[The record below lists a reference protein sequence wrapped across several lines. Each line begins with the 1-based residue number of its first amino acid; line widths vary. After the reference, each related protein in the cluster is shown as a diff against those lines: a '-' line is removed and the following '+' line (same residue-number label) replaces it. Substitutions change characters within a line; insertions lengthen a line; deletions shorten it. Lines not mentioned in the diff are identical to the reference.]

1 LRSIAYTNQVIAGA
15 RSAITRAKENIITK
29 SDGYIPNF
37 NAVMGYGIEKNNVMN
52 SSQYTPSQK
61 MRARPMRKIVNGQ
74 STWMN
79 NQESLVRNFMGS
91 GKDAVLTP
99 KMMGMAAEGYVPN
112 FSPKY
117 RYGSM
122 GLQELMYQMQIARRG
137 KVSQSHRDNLARAYR
152 TTRRG
157 VRAHGGMLAG
167 GYNTAFQNIWNPQY
181 MGGRRSHPIRALG
194 GGNDFHLT
202 RRTFRGNETNLL
214 GAGRYT
220 PDHMG
225 RMINRQIPRGYS
237 YQHQLGIEANK
248 YNYGRGSSWQTSASR
263 GMPAQ
268 GPGRFRGAFRQ
279 GGAFLRNMSPVSF
292 GPASMGGGYQITGD
306 DRRAFD
312 AIKGQFSRGEISYRQ
327 FAKQAK
333 AINSGSP
340 LSSMTTGAPR
350 SPSFFGRN
358 FPTFSKYGKSVG
370 GFVAKKALVPLGLAL
385 DAYTIGQAGMEFG
398 GMVKAKRDRNRHLR
412 MNLSSQRSS
421 NTYFDLVDQIKEQ
434 VRTGQL
440 SRSEGERRR
449 KAAYNKLI
457 KGRRELLGNYS
468 EGYIPNFARGT
479 NLAGLFSGYSK
490 FHHQERSRYLGMSA
504 RYGAPGLGWLNHPSL
519 SSRAMQTPGLRREML
534 RRSGITG
541 GEQFRSYPTMGKFA
555 SEGIINSQMRE
566 RRQSGMNDVYTKFV
580 NTPRYKG
587 LATFN
592 GSERGMEE
600 MVVNSHPNPSRAG
613 YAAEGQVPN
622 FASLT
627 KRLES
632 VSESIGALNENM
644 SSMAAPQATSESAQ
658 GSVSLSM
665 QPMNININ
673 HSGNLTTQMSEVQN
687 QLVAALDG
695 AISSSMPGVYNA
707 LKGPPTT

>member
-1 LRSIAYTNQVIAGA
+1 
-15 RSAITRAKENIITK
+15 
-29 SDGYIPNF
+29 
-37 NAVMGYGIEKNNVMN
+37 
-52 SSQYTPSQK
+52 
-61 MRARPMRKIVNGQ
+61 MR
-74 STWMN
+74 
-79 NQESLVRNFMGS
+79 
-91 GKDAVLTP
+91 
-99 KMMGMAAEGYVPN
+99 
-112 FSPKY
+112 
-117 RYGSM
+117 
-122 GLQELMYQMQIARRG
+122 
-137 KVSQSHRDNLARAYR
+137 
-152 TTRRG
+152 
-157 VRAHGGMLAG
+157 
-167 GYNTAFQNIWNPQY
+167 
-181 MGGRRSHPIRALG
+181 
-194 GGNDFHLT
+194 
-202 RRTFRGNETNLL
+202 
-214 GAGRYT
+214 
-220 PDHMG
+220 
-225 RMINRQIPRGYS
+225 
-237 YQHQLGIEANK
+237 
-248 YNYGRGSSWQTSASR
+248 
-263 GMPAQ
+263 
-268 GPGRFRGAFRQ
+268 
-279 GGAFLRNMSPVSF
+279 
-292 GPASMGGGYQITGD
+292 
-306 DRRAFD
+306 
-312 AIKGQFSRGEISYRQ
+312 
-327 FAKQAK
+327 
-333 AINSGSP
+333 
-340 LSSMTTGAPR
+340 
-350 SPSFFGRN
+350 
-358 FPTFSKYGKSVG
+358 SVG
-370 GFVAKKALVPLGLAL
+370 GFAGKLLGCKVSAAIQLVTLAYAGYGAHKAVTNKRRQSIISSKANM
-385 DAYTIGQAGMEFG
+385 QA
-398 GMVKAKRDRNRHLR
+398 NP
-412 MNLSSQRSS
+412 
-421 NTYFDLVDQIKEQ
+421 YFDLVDQITQQ

-457 KGRRELLGNYS
+457 KGRSELFENYS

-644 SSMAAPQATSESAQ
+644 SSMAAPQATSESTQ